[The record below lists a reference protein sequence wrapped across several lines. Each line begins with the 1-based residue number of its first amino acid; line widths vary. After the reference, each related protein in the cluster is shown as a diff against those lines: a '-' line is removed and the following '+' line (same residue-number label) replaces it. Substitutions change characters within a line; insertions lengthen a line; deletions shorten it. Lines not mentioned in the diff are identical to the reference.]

1 MISNRKQIARYL
13 IGDFIS
19 ANVAWCIF
27 NVVRFSRFSYHIGT
41 SSLKNFLLSERVIEG
56 QIFFPLM
63 MMVLFYLSG
72 YYNRPFFKSRLQ
84 ELLSTVQTIFISTL
98 LAFFIALINDV
109 MPFRSD
115 NYLNLLILFIIQFSC
130 VYSVRLCITTQ
141 ATHNIH
147 HRKWSFNTLV
157 VGCGETAKELVD
169 ELERM
174 KKSMGYHV
182 VGYVRFT
189 GEADAPAIDKPVYD
203 FDQLPSV
210 CRQLDIKELIIA
222 PDRTDL
228 ATLYQRINALYP
240 LNLPIKI
247 RIKEFNA
254 ITSRIRLTNIYAT
267 PLIDITSCAITDGG
281 KNLKRC
287 CDVLFSAIALLILSP
302 VFILLFVLIKCDSR
316 GPIFYKQER
325 IGYRHKPFF
334 LYKLRT
340 MYSDAEKNGPQLSSE
355 DDARI
360 TPIGKYL
367 RKYRLDELPQ
377 FWNVLK
383 GDMSLVGP
391 RPEREFY
398 IRQIVERAPYYSLL
412 HQIRPGITSWGMVK
426 FGYAKNVDEMIER
439 LKYDML
445 YLENMSMLIDLKI
458 IIYTV
463 KTVIT
468 GKGM

>member
-115 NYLNLLILFIIQFSC
+115 NYLNLLILFVIQFSC

-174 KKSMGYHV
+174 KKSMG
-182 VGYVRFT
+182 
-189 GEADAPAIDKPVYD
+189 
-203 FDQLPSV
+203 
-210 CRQLDIKELIIA
+210 
-222 PDRTDL
+222 
-228 ATLYQRINALYP
+228 
-240 LNLPIKI
+240 
-247 RIKEFNA
+247 
-254 ITSRIRLTNIYAT
+254 
-267 PLIDITSCAITDGG
+267 
-281 KNLKRC
+281 
-287 CDVLFSAIALLILSP
+287 
-302 VFILLFVLIKCDSR
+302 
-316 GPIFYKQER
+316 
-325 IGYRHKPFF
+325 
-334 LYKLRT
+334 
-340 MYSDAEKNGPQLSSE
+340 
-355 DDARI
+355 
-360 TPIGKYL
+360 
-367 RKYRLDELPQ
+367 
-377 FWNVLK
+377 
-383 GDMSLVGP
+383 
-391 RPEREFY
+391 
-398 IRQIVERAPYYSLL
+398 
-412 HQIRPGITSWGMVK
+412 
-426 FGYAKNVDEMIER
+426 
-439 LKYDML
+439 
-445 YLENMSMLIDLKI
+445 
-458 IIYTV
+458 
-463 KTVIT
+463 
-468 GKGM
+468 